1 MMAPILRIA
10 FINQLNMITLAQY
23 KQKKK
28 QKHTGIDDGLLKLGI
43 RQISTKEKQ
52 IKIKK
57 TA

>member
-1 MMAPILRIA
+1 
-10 FINQLNMITLAQY
+10 MITLAQY